1 MARVESVIRL
11 RIDTHTDLKRPIKRA
26 ADVLKTGGIVAYPT
40 ETIYGLAGDP
50 LNDSAI
56 KRLFRL
62 KRREP
67 NRPVLMLI
75 PSVDDLSQYT
85 DHIPFVATRLM
96 ERFWPGA
103 LTLIFKASPLVS
115 PLLTGGTG
123 TIGIRLSSHP
133 VAAALA
139 KEMGRPIT
147 STSANTSGGP
157 SPRTPDEVVDTF
169 HEGIDLIL
177 DAGPS
182 PCRTPSTVLDV
193 TVDPPQILRE
203 GAIKAFQLTGRERK

>member
-1 MARVESVIRL
+1 MIRL
-11 RIDTHTDLKRPIKRA
+11 RIDTHTDLKRPVTRA
-26 ADVLKTGGIVAYPT
+26 GEVLKTGGIVAYPT
-40 ETIYGLAGDP
+40 ETVYGLAGDTS
-50 LNDSAI
+50 NDSAI

-62 KRREP
+62 KQRKAD
-67 NRPVLMLI
+67 RPILILI
-75 PSVDDLSQYT
+75 PSVNDLNQYT
-85 DHIPFVATRLM
+85 DHIPFVATQLM

-115 PLLTGGTG
+115 PLLTGGKG
-123 TIGIRLSSHP
+123 KIGIRLSSHP

-139 KEMGRPIT
+139 KEIGRPIT
-147 STSANTSGGP
+147 STSANISRGP

-169 HEGIDLIL
+169 DEGIDLIL

-182 PCRTPSTVLDV
+182 LGRTPSTVLDV

-203 GAIKAFQLTGRERK
+203 GAIKAYQLTGRERK

>member
-1 MARVESVIRL
+1 MIRL
-11 RIDTHTDLKRPIKRA
+11 RIDTHADLKRPVTRA
-26 ADVLKTGGIVAYPT
+26 AEVLKTGGIVAYPT
-40 ETIYGLAGDP
+40 ETVYGLAGDTS
-50 LNDSAI
+50 NDSAI

-62 KRREP
+62 KQRKAD
-67 NRPVLMLI
+67 RPILILI
-75 PSVDDLSQYT
+75 PSVNDLNQYT
-85 DHIPFVATRLM
+85 DHIPFVATQLM

-115 PLLTGGTG
+115 PLLTGGKG
-123 TIGIRLSSHP
+123 KIGIRLSSHP

-139 KEMGRPIT
+139 KEIGRPIT
-147 STSANTSGGP
+147 STSANISRGP

-169 HEGIDLIL
+169 DEGIDLLL

-182 PCRTPSTVLDV
+182 LGRTPSTVLDV

-203 GAIKAFQLTGRERK
+203 GAIKAYQLTGRERK

>member
-1 MARVESVIRL
+1 VIRL
-11 RIDTHTDLKRPIKRA
+11 RIDTHADLKRPVTRA
-26 ADVLKTGGIVAYPT
+26 AEVLKTGGIVAYPT
-40 ETIYGLAGDP
+40 ETVYGLAGDTS
-50 LNDSAI
+50 NDSAI

-62 KRREP
+62 KQRKAD
-67 NRPVLMLI
+67 RPILILI
-75 PSVDDLSQYT
+75 PSVNDLNQYT
-85 DHIPFVATRLM
+85 DHIPFVATQLM

-115 PLLTGGTG
+115 PLLTGGKG
-123 TIGIRLSSHP
+123 KIGIRLSSHP

-139 KEMGRPIT
+139 KEIGRPIT
-147 STSANTSGGP
+147 STSANISRGP

-169 HEGIDLIL
+169 DEGIDLLL

-182 PCRTPSTVLDV
+182 LGRTPSTVLDV

-203 GAIKAFQLTGRERK
+203 GAIKAYQLTGRERK